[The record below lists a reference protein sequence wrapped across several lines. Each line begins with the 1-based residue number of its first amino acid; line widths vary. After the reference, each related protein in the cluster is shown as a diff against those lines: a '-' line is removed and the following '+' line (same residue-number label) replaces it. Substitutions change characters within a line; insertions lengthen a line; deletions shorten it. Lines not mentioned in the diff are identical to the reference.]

1 MSDDKFPKVRIVS
14 SISAHKKILDRTITH
29 NKSKLIQYF
38 GNGSMFQE
46 LFSEDED
53 YEKKY
58 YIPQRMKRGIK
69 LELLI
74 PRTQMLEDYQD
85 KDKEENR
92 ETRVL
97 HIKMENC
104 GFTVYDDTVIIYI
117 YKKKLFAI
125 EIIGSTA
132 LANTIR
138 NILKSFW

>member
-1 MSDDKFPKVRIVS
+1 
-14 SISAHKKILDRTITH
+14 
-29 NKSKLIQYF
+29 
-38 GNGSMFQE
+38 
-46 LFSEDED
+46 
-53 YEKKY
+53 
-58 YIPQRMKRGIK
+58 MKRGIK

>member
-1 MSDDKFPKVRIVS
+1 MSDGTFPKVRIVS
-14 SISAHKKILDRTITH
+14 SVSAHNKILDRTITH

-38 GNGSMFQE
+38 GNGSMFGE
-46 LFSEDED
+46 VISEN

-69 LELLI
+69 VELLI
-74 PRTQMLEDYQD
+74 PHTQMLEDYQD

-138 NILKSFW
+138 NILKYFW